1 MNVLVFNAGSSSLK
15 FKLFKVQAIDPAQI
29 EALGPGELQSFEPR
43 MSIVARGLVERVGTG
58 DARLSFERIDSCG
71 VGGAGEAA
79 GAAYERAVDAS
90 DSDEAL
96 SVALSA
102 LTEGDDPAI
111 PSFEGI
117 DAVGHRVAH
126 GGDAFACSVVV
137 DNDVT
142 AKIERFSELAPLH
155 NPSALAVLRRC
166 EELLP
171 HALQVTA
178 FDTAFHQTMPARNYV
193 YPIPYRYYEQDG
205 IRRFGFHGMS
215 HKYVSRRAAEFLGK
229 SPRDLKMITCH
240 LGAGASLTA
249 IDHGVSMDTT
259 MGYTPLDGI
268 MMNTRSGSVDPAI
281 ITAIMEKDGL
291 TPAELDHVLNRES
304 GLLGVSGVS
313 GDLRELKEVIK
324 YGDERAE
331 LAYDIFL
338 TSIRRMIGAYFF
350 ELAGVD
356 VIVCTAGVG
365 ENDSYARRLI
375 FRGLEPFGIRI
386 DQQRNMASGREERR
400 ISTDDSTVDVL
411 VIPTDEEAEIARDVA
426 LIAAG
431 VDISDPYA

>member
-1 MNVLVFNAGSSSLK
+1 MKILVVNAGSSSLK
-15 FKLFKVQAIDPAQI
+15 FKLFNLDPIDEASLSQMPPS
-29 EALGPGELQSFEPR
+29 EALATDPKLMVLLSG
-43 MSIVARGLVERVGTG
+43 VVERVGTPH
-58 DARLSFERIDSCG
+58 AQLTYKNHVAQTECHTQ
-71 VGGAGEAA
+71 AEAA
-79 GAAYERAVDAS
+79 SSTD
-90 DSDEAL
+90 AL
-96 SVALSA
+96 SVVLNA
-102 LTEGDDPAI
+102 LTTDPHAV
-111 PSFEGI
+111 I
-117 DAVGHRVAH
+117 DSLDEVGAVGHRIAH
-126 GGDAFACSVVV
+126 GGDVFGCSVEV
-137 DNDVT
+137 DDGVIEV
-142 AKIERFSELAPLH
+142 IERLSDLAPLH

-166 EELLP
+166 QELLP
-171 HALQVTA
+171 HALEVTA

-193 YPIPYRYYEQDG
+193 YPIPYRYYAEKG

-249 IDHGVSMDTT
+249 IDHGISMDTT

-268 MMNTRSGSVDPAI
+268 MMGTRSGSVDPAI
-281 ITAIMEKDGL
+281 ITAIMEMDDL
-291 TPAELDHVLNRES
+291 TPAELDAMLNRES

-313 GDLRELKEVIK
+313 GDLRALKEVIK
-324 YGDERAE
+324 TGDEQAE

-365 ENDSYARRLI
+365 ENDPYARRLI
-375 FRGLEPFGIRI
+375 FRGLEPFGIQI
-386 DQQRNMASGREERR
+386 DQERNMVTGKGDRR
-400 ISTDDSTVDVL
+400 ISTDESTADVL

-426 LIAAG
+426 FIAAG
-431 VDISDPYA
+431 VDISDPWAVM

>member
-1 MNVLVFNAGSSSLK
+1 MRILVFNAGSSSLK
-15 FKLFKVQAIDPAQI
+15 FKLF
-29 EALGPGELQSFEPR
+29 EADAVDTAEVAALKPGDLASFEPCMR
-43 MSIVARGLVERVGTG
+43 AVARGLVERVGTS
-58 DARLSFERIDSCG
+58 DPRLTYARLDAE
-71 VGGAGEAA
+71 GEALA
-79 GAAYERAVDAS
+79 GAVSDKPVEAADAS
-90 DSDEAL
+90 QAL
-96 SVALSA
+96 SVALAA
-102 LTEGDDPAI
+102 LTEGEDAVI
-111 PSFEGI
+111 ASFDQI

-126 GGDAFACSVVV
+126 GGDAFACSVVADADAV
-137 DNDVT
+137 AT
-142 AKIERFSELAPLH
+142 IERYNELAPLH

-171 HALQVTA
+171 NALQVTA
-178 FDTAFHQTMPARNYV
+178 FDTAFHQTMPARNYI

-291 TPAELDHVLNRES
+291 TPSELDRVLNRES

-386 DQQRNMASGREERR
+386 DQRRNMGEGKGDRR